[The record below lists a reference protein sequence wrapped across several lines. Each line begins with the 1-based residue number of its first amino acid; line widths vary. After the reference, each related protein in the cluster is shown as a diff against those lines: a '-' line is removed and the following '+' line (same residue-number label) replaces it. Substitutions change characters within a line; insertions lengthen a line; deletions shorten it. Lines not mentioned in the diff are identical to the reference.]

1 VRVRRRSSASELPAP
16 RTRPASQPPQ
26 HDAAARARAD
36 DVLAREVGGRASL
49 QLHLPWQHHEQG
61 TGAASRTRPRGSVVE
76 SLARRHRAA
85 VERREEQRRVRR
97 LRRFDGL
104 GAIAEGATP
113 NESAAAAA
121 AAPSVTPAPLA
132 PPTSPP
138 RRRTSVSTRASSEP
152 RGPDEHSWEAVEVLD
167 VVDARVSTV
176 GMLGS
181 MARAIVL
188 PASMA
193 GGEPL
198 IDLPTPEERVAARLD
213 DELELGE
220 PLKRTASDHLD
231 AHVRA
236 QLDKRQRRK
245 AWVKKTAAGIW
256 TFMKTPL
263 GIVVSIYG
271 FLVVCVLLRAAR
283 FSELTELASCS
294 FTGAALVICLFG
306 WVPGNKDLQVEA
318 FSQAINA
325 LFTIT
330 GVGLIPWRV
339 RDTYRISRICH
350 YRNTTARLRRER
362 GLPPLRDF
370 NDFSA
375 EREKQA
381 AAAVRE
387 RKRASEGSA
396 PSHGAESDE
405 EDAEIQ
411 LPEIEM
417 DAEHVL
423 RPDQAHRL
431 TVLQDKFAESAT
443 WYRYVETS
451 THRA

>member
-1 VRVRRRSSASELPAP
+1 
-16 RTRPASQPPQ
+16 
-26 HDAAARARAD
+26 
-36 DVLAREVGGRASL
+36 
-49 QLHLPWQHHEQG
+49 
-61 TGAASRTRPRGSVVE
+61 
-76 SLARRHRAA
+76 
-85 VERREEQRRVRR
+85 
-97 LRRFDGL
+97 
-104 GAIAEGATP
+104 
-113 NESAAAAA
+113 
-121 AAPSVTPAPLA
+121 
-132 PPTSPP
+132 
-138 RRRTSVSTRASSEP
+138 
-152 RGPDEHSWEAVEVLD
+152 
-167 VVDARVSTV
+167 
-176 GMLGS
+176 
-181 MARAIVL
+181 
-188 PASMA
+188 
-193 GGEPL
+193 
-198 IDLPTPEERVAARLD
+198 
-213 DELELGE
+213 
-220 PLKRTASDHLD
+220 
-231 AHVRA
+231 VRA
-236 QLDKRQRRK
+236 QLDKRPRCK